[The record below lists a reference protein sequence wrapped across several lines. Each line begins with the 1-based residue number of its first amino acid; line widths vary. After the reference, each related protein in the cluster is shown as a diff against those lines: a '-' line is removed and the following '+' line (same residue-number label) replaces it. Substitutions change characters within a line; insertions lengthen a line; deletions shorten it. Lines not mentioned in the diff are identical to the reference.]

1 MGDEGLMKVFWKNL
15 IVRCTVGSVVGI
27 LAIVLLCNSLV
38 VVGAGVRGIVLT
50 WGKVGSVWG
59 EGLHFKSPIGQSV
72 VKMSVKTLKA
82 EMEAAA
88 ASKDLQ
94 QTDSKIALNYHII
107 PEKAGVIY
115 QTIGVG
121 IEEVI
126 IHPAAQE
133 IIKSVTAKYNAVEL
147 VTMRETIKAE
157 IQELLR
163 VKLLSYN
170 VVVDNF
176 SIVNFSFSQ
185 QFEAAIE
192 AKQEAEQNALKAQ
205 RDLERIKIEAEQKVA
220 SAQAEAAS
228 LKMQKEQVTPAVLQ
242 LRWIEK
248 WDGKLP
254 EVQSG
259 GGGMPMMFNLG
270 QK

>member
-1 MGDEGLMKVFWKNL
+1 MSKKVLVKIVSLSVLVL
-15 IVRCTVGSVVGI
+15 ITT
-27 LAIVLLCNSLV
+27 CNSVV
-38 VVGAGVRGIVLT
+38 VVGAGTRGVVLT
-50 WGKVGSVWG
+50 WGKVGAVWN
-59 EGLHFKSPIGQSV
+59 EGLHIKAPIAQSV
-72 VKMSVKTLKA
+72 INMSVKTLKT
-82 EMEAAA
+82 EMNAAA

-115 QTIGVG
+115 QTIGTG

-147 VTMRETIKAE
+147 VTMREKIKAE
-157 IQELLR
+157 IQDMLR
-163 VKLLSYN
+163 EKLLTYN

-176 SIVNFSFSQ
+176 SIVNFSFSK

-205 RDLERIKIEAEQKVA
+205 RDLERIKIEAEQKIA

-254 EVQSG
+254 QVQSG
-259 GGGMPMMFNLG
+259 SGMMNMINL
-270 QK
+270 KSE